1 MNLKWHKRVASCGL
15 GERLTTTL
23 RATVLPFEYRFEMLP
38 WLASSL
44 PQELCCLV
52 SQLSAN
58 HPRWLMVS
66 EASLFSSLAGQRACL
81 RATSVAALAFGR
93 GALDRFEVVGSG
105 SALRSCSRA
114 FSSLLG
120 NSLQSRSAS
129 RLVAGASL
137 SGSVSREAYVASRD
151 SQGGWG
157 SCSLRSALLA
167 FWHRAQGRS
176 WRGDRCPRPG
186 RRKSSG
192 KLVELGRV
200 TRRLKRTRELSS
212 AAVPCGRSWPRESVV
227 PCMGAA

>member
-1 MNLKWHKRVASCGL
+1 MNLKWHERVAFCGL
-15 GERLTTTL
+15 GERLPAKL
-23 RATVLPFEYRFEMLP
+23 RATILPFEHRFQML
-38 WLASSL
+38 LGLSSNL

-58 HPRWLMVS
+58 HPRCLMVS
-66 EASLFSSLAGQRACL
+66 EASLSSSLAGQRACF

-93 GALDRFEVVGSG
+93 GALDRFEVVDSG

-114 FSSLLG
+114 FSSRFG
-120 NSLQSRSAS
+120 NSLQSRSAC
-129 RLVAGASL
+129 RLVAEASL
-137 SGSVSREAYVASRD
+137 SGSVSREASEASRD
-151 SQGGWG
+151 NQGGWG

-176 WRGDRCPRPG
+176 WHGDRRPRPG

-192 KLVELGRV
+192 KLAELGRV

-212 AAVPCGRSWPRESVV
+212 AVPCGRSWLRGAMVA
-227 PCMGAA
+227 CMGAA

>member
-1 MNLKWHKRVASCGL
+1 MNLRWHERIAYCGL
-15 GERLTTTL
+15 GERLPTKL
-23 RATVLPFEYRFEMLP
+23 RATIFPFEHRFEMPLG
-38 WLASSL
+38 LSSSL
-44 PQELCCLV
+44 PQERCCLV

-129 RLVAGASL
+129 RLVSGASL
-137 SGSVSREAYVASRD
+137 SGSGFPR
-151 SQGGWG
+151 
-157 SCSLRSALLA
+157 SLRGFEGSK
-167 FWHRAQGRS
+167 G
-176 WRGDRCPRPG
+176 G
-186 RRKSSG
+186 
-192 KLVELGRV
+192 
-200 TRRLKRTRELSS
+200 
-212 AAVPCGRSWPRESVV
+212 
-227 PCMGAA
+227 

>member
-1 MNLKWHKRVASCGL
+1 MSVLLSVASVSGCPP
-15 GERLTTTL
+15 R
-23 RATVLPFEYRFEMLP
+23 FEQRFCPLSIRFEML
-38 WLASSL
+38 LGLSSSL
-44 PQELCCLV
+44 SQELCCPV

-58 HPRWLMVS
+58 HPRCLMVS

-167 FWHRAQGRS
+167 FWPRAQGRS
-176 WRGDRCPRPG
+176 WSSDRRPRPG

-212 AAVPCGRSWPRESVV
+212 AVVPCGRLGLRAPLV
-227 PCMGAA
+227 PCKGAA